1 MRSVIRM
8 SNIAF
13 ATLLLSLL
21 VFASQSVEAAT
32 LTVSKAEKGNPS

>member
-13 ATLLLSLL
+13 ATLLFSLL
-21 VFASQSVEAAT
+21 VFASQSVQAAP
-32 LTVSKAEKGNPS
+32 LTVSTTEKGNPS